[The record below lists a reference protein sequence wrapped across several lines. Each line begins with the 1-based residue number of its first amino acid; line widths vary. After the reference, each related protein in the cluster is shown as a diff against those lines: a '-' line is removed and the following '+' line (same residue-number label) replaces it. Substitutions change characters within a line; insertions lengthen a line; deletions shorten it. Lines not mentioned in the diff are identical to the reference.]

1 MDFEFIRPA
10 LLWLLIPAVAL
21 FFVALIK
28 HKKTTSEQLIAP
40 HLAQFIMSEANT
52 KASQPLWLVA
62 LFCSLGILFSA
73 GPSFEK
79 KQVPVF
85 QSKSARVIVMDM
97 SYSMYS
103 TDILPNRLM
112 QSRFKALD
120 MIELF
125 KEGDTAL
132 VAYAGT
138 AYIISPL
145 TNDATTLSNLI
156 PSLSPEIMPDKGSNV
171 LAGLDM
177 AKELLTQAGYI
188 DGDIILVTDGIDQ
201 QEQSDVSSFT
211 SNTQYRLNIYGVG
224 TAQGAPIKLPEGG
237 FLKDRY
243 GQIVVP
249 TLNASQLKNLASSS
263 GGKFAS
269 YQPSNNDIN
278 TFAPNAQSELLKD
291 EKQSHA
297 LWRIDAGI
305 YGLLLLLPFGLYLF
319 RRAALLGAFLA
330 FGFLPQ
336 QNAYAVELPT
346 LLQNADQRALEAY
359 NNKEYDAAT
368 QAQSSELKGAAL
380 YQQGNF
386 DAALSEFSSDKSAS
400 GLYNYGNALAKA
412 GKLEEAIEAYKQ
424 AQTLQDDFTQAA
436 DNQALVEQLLNQQE
450 QQNQQDKQS
459 DGDDSQDQDDSQ
471 KKDEQNQGQNS
482 DESKQDQQQNGD
494 KSDSEKGENES
505 QNQSDEKSDKES
517 DKESEQ
523 SKDQQGEP
531 GEQSDKQNEPD
542 MQAQPQ
548 NEQGKNKD
556 ADQPKEDEQQQS
568 KPQAMNEQPATD
580 EQKQNAQQQAMQAQA
595 SELTNEEKEKA
606 QQLNQL
612 LRKVPDDPA
621 ILLRNK
627 MQLEAQKR
635 QYKRR
640 PTGVEKSW

>member
-85 QSKSARVIVMDM
+85 QSQSARVIVMDM

-138 AYIISPL
+138 AYVISPL

-249 TLNASQLKNLASSS
+249 TINASQLKNLASSS

-386 DAALSEFSSDKSAS
+386 DAALNEFSNDKSAT

-412 GKLEEAIEAYKQ
+412 GKLEDAIEAYKQ

-450 QQNQQDKQS
+450 QQDQQS

-482 DESKQDQQQNGD
+482 EQSKQDQQQNGD

-505 QNQSDEKSDKES
+505 QSSSDEKSDKES
-517 DKESEQ
+517 EQ
-523 SKDQQGEP
+523 PKDQQGEP

-548 NEQGKNKD
+548 SEQGQNKD

-568 KPQAMNEQPATD
+568 KPQAISEQPATD

>member
-28 HKKTTSEQLIAP
+28 YKKTTSEQLIAP

-138 AYIISPL
+138 AYTISPL
-145 TNDATTLSNLI
+145 TNDAATLSNLI

-211 SNTQYRLNIYGVG
+211 SSTQYRLNIYGVG

-249 TLNASQLKNLASSS
+249 TLNANQLKNLASSS

-269 YQPSNNDIN
+269 YQPSSRDIN
-278 TFAPNAQSELLKD
+278 TFAPSAQSELLKD

-305 YGLLLLLPFGLYLF
+305 YGLLLLLPLGLYLF

-346 LLQNADQRALEAY
+346 LLQNADQRALQAY
-359 NNKEYDAAT
+359 KNKEYEAAT
-368 QAQSSELKGAAL
+368 QAQSSDLKGAAL

-386 DAALSEFSSDKSAS
+386 DAALNEFNSDKSAT

-412 GKLEEAIEAYKQ
+412 GKLKDAIEAYKQ
-424 AQTLQDDFTQAA
+424 AQALQDDFTQAA

-450 QQNQQDKQS
+450 QQNQQDQQS
-459 DGDDSQDQDDSQ
+459 DGDDSKDQDDSQ
-471 KKDEQNQGQNS
+471 KKDDQKQGQNS

-505 QNQSDEKSDKES
+505 QSPSDEKSDKEP
-517 DKESEQ
+517 EQ
-523 SKDQQGEP
+523 SKDQQ

-548 NEQGKNKD
+548 SEQGQNKD
-556 ADQPKEDEQQQS
+556 AEQPKKDEQQQN
-568 KPQAMNEQPATD
+568 KPKAMSEQPATD

-606 QQLNQL
+606 QQINQL

>member
-319 RRAALLGAFLA
+319 RRAALLGAFFA
-330 FGFLPQ
+330 FSFLPQ

-359 NNKEYDAAT
+359 KNKEYEAAT

-386 DAALSEFSSDKSAS
+386 DAALNEFSNDKSAT
-400 GLYNYGNALAKA
+400 GLYNYGNTLAKA
-412 GKLEEAIEAYKQ
+412 GKLEDAIEAYKQ
-424 AQTLQDDFTQAA
+424 AQTLQDDFAQAA
-436 DNQALVEQLLNQQE
+436 DNQALVEQLLNQQD
-450 QQNQQDKQS
+450 QQS

-482 DESKQDQQQNGD
+482 DESKQDQQKNGD
-494 KSDSEKGENES
+494 KSDSEKDENES
-505 QNQSDEKSDKES
+505 QSPSDEKSDKES

-548 NEQGKNKD
+548 SEQGQNKD

-568 KPQAMNEQPATD
+568 KPQAMSEQPATD

>member
-1 MDFEFIRPA
+1 MDFEFIRTA

-85 QSKSARVIVMDM
+85 QSQSARVIVMDM

-138 AYIISPL
+138 AYVISPL

-249 TLNASQLKNLASSS
+249 TINASQLKNLASSS

-386 DAALSEFSSDKSAS
+386 DAALNEFSNDKSAT

-412 GKLEEAIEAYKQ
+412 GKLEDAIEAYKQ

-450 QQNQQDKQS
+450 QQDQQS

-482 DESKQDQQQNGD
+482 EQSKQDQQQNGD

-505 QNQSDEKSDKES
+505 QSSSDEKS

-531 GEQSDKQNEPD
+531 SEQSDKQNEPD

-548 NEQGKNKD
+548 SEQGQNKD

-568 KPQAMNEQPATD
+568 KPQAISEQPATD

>member
-138 AYIISPL
+138 AYVISPL

-249 TLNASQLKNLASSS
+249 TINASQLKNLASSS

-346 LLQNADQRALEAY
+346 LLQNADQRALQAY

-386 DAALSEFSSDKSAS
+386 DAALNEFSNDKSAT

-412 GKLEEAIEAYKQ
+412 GKLEDAIEAYKQ

-450 QQNQQDKQS
+450 QQDQQS

-505 QNQSDEKSDKES
+505 QSSSDEKS

-531 GEQSDKQNEPD
+531 SEQSDKQNEPD

-548 NEQGKNKD
+548 SEQGQNKD

-568 KPQAMNEQPATD
+568 KPQAISEQPATD

>member
-330 FGFLPQ
+330 FSFLPQ

-346 LLQNADQRALEAY
+346 LLQNADQRALQAY
-359 NNKEYDAAT
+359 KNKEYDAAT

-386 DAALSEFSSDKSAS
+386 DAALNEFSNDKSAT

-412 GKLEEAIEAYKQ
+412 GKLEDAIEAYKQ
-424 AQTLQDDFTQAA
+424 AQTLQDDFTQAT

-450 QQNQQDKQS
+450 QQNQQDQQDQQS

-494 KSDSEKGENES
+494 KSDSEKGENE
-505 QNQSDEKSDKES
+505 NQSPSDEKS

-548 NEQGKNKD
+548 SEQGQNKD

-568 KPQAMNEQPATD
+568 KPQAMSEQPATD
-580 EQKQNAQQQAMQAQA
+580 EQKQSAQQQAMQAQA

>member
-10 LLWLLIPAVAL
+10 VLWLLIPAIAL

-28 HKKTTSEQLIAP
+28 HKKTTSEHLIAP
-40 HLAQFIMSEANT
+40 HLAQFIMSESNT
-52 KASQPLWLVA
+52 KTNQPLWLVA

-103 TDILPNRLM
+103 TDILPNRLL

-120 MIELF
+120 MIDLF

-132 VAYAGT
+132 IAYAGT
-138 AYIISPL
+138 AYTISPL
-145 TNDATTLSNLI
+145 TNDATTLANLI

-177 AKELLTQAGYI
+177 AKELLTQAGYV
-188 DGDIILVTDGIDQ
+188 DGDIILVTDGIEQ
-201 QEQSDVSSFT
+201 QELSEVTDFT
-211 SNTQYRLNIYGVG
+211 NNTQYRLSIYGVG
-224 TAQGAPIKLPEGG
+224 TPQGAPIKLPEGG
-237 FLKDRY
+237 FLKDTY

-249 TLNASQLKNLASSS
+249 KLNASQLKSLATSS

-269 YQPSNNDIN
+269 YQPSSADIATFSPSNN
-278 TFAPNAQSELLKD
+278 SELLKD

-305 YGLLLLLPFGLYLF
+305 YGLLLLLPLGLYLF
-319 RRAALLGAFLA
+319 RRSALVGAFLI
-330 FGFLPQ
+330 FSFLPQ
-336 QNAYAVELPT
+336 QNAFAVELPS
-346 LLQNADQRALEAY
+346 LLKNTDQRALDAY
-359 NNKEYDAAT
+359 QNKDYDSASA
-368 QAQSSELKGAAL
+368 AQSTQLKGSAL
-380 YQQGNF
+380 YQQG
-386 DAALSEFSSDKSAS
+386 DYEAAINQFSNDKSAT
-400 GLYNYGNALAKA
+400 GFYNYANALAKA
-412 GKLEEAIEAYKQ
+412 GKLEESVEAYKQ
-424 AQTLQDDFTQAA
+424 AQALQNDFTEASE
-436 DNQALVEQLLNQQE
+436 NQALVEQLLNQQ
-450 QQNQQDKQS
+450 QDKQ
-459 DGDDSQDQDDSQ
+459 DEKNDDSQDDGEKGD
-471 KKDEQNQGQNS
+471 
-482 DESKQDQQQNGD
+482 QDQQQKEDQSEQDQQKGDGEKGEPKESENQQGD
-494 KSDSEKGENES
+494 KSDQDAEQSEQQDESGEQSE
-505 QNQSDEKSDKES
+505 NQSGDK
-517 DKESEQ
+517 
-523 SKDQQGEP
+523 
-531 GEQSDKQNEPD
+531 SDKQNEPD
-542 MQAQPQ
+542 MQAEQSTDQAQ
-548 NEQGKNKD
+548 NEDAKNPEDD
-556 ADQPKEDEQQQS
+556 AQQTDT
-568 KPQAMNEQPATD
+568 PQAMSEQPASE

-640 PTGVEKSW
+640 PAGVEKSW

>member
-85 QSKSARVIVMDM
+85 QSQSARVIVMDM

-138 AYIISPL
+138 AYVISPL

-249 TLNASQLKNLASSS
+249 TINASQLKNLASSS

-386 DAALSEFSSDKSAS
+386 DAALNEFSNDKSAT

-412 GKLEEAIEAYKQ
+412 GKLEDAIEAYKQ

-450 QQNQQDKQS
+450 QQDQQS

-482 DESKQDQQQNGD
+482 EQSKQDQQQNGD

-505 QNQSDEKSDKES
+505 QSSSDEKS

-531 GEQSDKQNEPD
+531 SEQSDKQNEPD

-548 NEQGKNKD
+548 SEQGKNKD

-568 KPQAMNEQPATD
+568 KPQAISEQPATD

>member
-28 HKKTTSEQLIAP
+28 YKKTTSEQLIAP

-85 QSKSARVIVMDM
+85 QSQSARVIVMDM

-138 AYIISPL
+138 AY
-145 TNDATTLSNLI
+145 ATTLSNLI

-249 TLNASQLKNLASSS
+249 TINASQLKNLASSS

-386 DAALSEFSSDKSAS
+386 DAALNEFSNDKSAT

-412 GKLEEAIEAYKQ
+412 GKLEDAIEAYKQ

-450 QQNQQDKQS
+450 QQDQQS

-482 DESKQDQQQNGD
+482 EQSKQDQQQNGD

-505 QNQSDEKSDKES
+505 QSSSDEKS

-531 GEQSDKQNEPD
+531 SEQSDKQNEPD

-548 NEQGKNKD
+548 SEQGQNKD

-568 KPQAMNEQPATD
+568 KPQAISEQPATD